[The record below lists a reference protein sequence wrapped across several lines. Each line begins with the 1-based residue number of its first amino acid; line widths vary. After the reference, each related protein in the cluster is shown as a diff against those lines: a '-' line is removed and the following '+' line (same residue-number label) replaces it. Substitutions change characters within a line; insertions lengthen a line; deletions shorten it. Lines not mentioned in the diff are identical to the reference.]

1 MSDKKTKF
9 KAKAAAISTEAKP
22 AKPQLNMWSKAEAT
36 PLPVVESP
44 AVNPFGGGAA
54 PVTVAVV
61 EPNYTKP
68 KTLSDCFTRLAEE
81 LDPNSRVFSA
91 HDLSLCLGR
100 LAELFKGVE

>member
-1 MSDKKTKF
+1 
-9 KAKAAAISTEAKP
+9 
-22 AKPQLNMWSKAEAT
+22 MWKKAEAA
-36 PLPVVESP
+36 PLAVVESP
-44 AVNPFGGGAA
+44 AVNPFGGGSA

-68 KTLSDCFTRLAEE
+68 KTVSDCFTRVAEE

-100 LAELFKGVE
+100 LAELIKGVE